1 MNQRLANLS
10 DDIKKSEPSSD
21 LYKKSLKAD
30 QLQSLTTAEPES
42 TSRSTGDSDQSL
54 SQEAKSDRQKHN
66 LLIDSSL
73 ENQINF
79 LLGFDQENIMS
90 PMSEKLNSSQEASN
104 SSDSHNHIELSPD
117 PELYELEQ
125 TVKRLKSRDMVKI
138 ERQKRIM

>member
-1 MNQRLANLS
+1 MNQQLVKLS
-10 DDIKKSEPSSD
+10 GDIEKSEPCSD
-21 LYKKSLKAD
+21 QSKKSLKAD
-30 QLQSLTTAEPES
+30 QFQSLQTTEPEP
-42 TSRSTGDSDQSL
+42 TSRSTGDSDQSS
-54 SQEAKSDRQKHN
+54 SQEAKSDKPKHN

-79 LLGFDQENIMS
+79 LLGLDQENIMS

-104 SSDSHNHIELSPD
+104 SSDSQHHVELSPD

-125 TVKRLKSRDMVKI
+125 TVKRLKSRELAKI